1 MELMLAEDEPRPT
14 LAGSSN
20 SVEGLERRVPKLP
33 DATSS
38 AVWSSTSSS
47 DSSSSDS
54 EADDEA
60 PPRKEDPES
69 DDDEVD
75 DELSAHSEESY
86 GPAGWQ
92 VLSRSINTWLAAEI
106 IERSTTDDGTSI
118 LCVRYRLPEGRLR
131 QKWVIN
137 VPSEVRRDP
146 RMLSPTE
153 LSTPAEWGVPLSPR
167 SPRTLME
174 SMDHGQDDFLDPA
187 PQPQLQPQ
195 LQPEPEL
202 EPKFDREVALATAMA
217 LSAAAAA
224 ASGGK
229 GIPSGLKWLPE
240 GIPPAA
246 GARPGILQAAG
257 GSGKTKSRFKGP
269 AMIRG
274 TARHV
279 QWVDAKEGSVTT
291 TTNVLVLTRSEVKS
305 RRRHVLWIGEQRR
318 IEQEEPDREAL
329 AGLRTTDS
337 VDFASRRLRTLGSA
351 RDMSDIC

>member
-1 MELMLAEDEPRPT
+1 MEPMLAHEETCPT
-14 LAGSSN
+14 FASSRN
-20 SVEGLERRVPKLP
+20 SVDGLQNRVPKLL

-38 AVWSSTSSS
+38 AVWSSTST

-60 PPRKEDPES
+60 SPRADDPDS
-69 DDDEVD
+69 DDDQR
-75 DELSAHSEESY
+75 AHSEESY

-106 IERSTTDDGTSI
+106 IERSSTDDGTSI
-118 LCVRYRLPEGRLR
+118 LCVRYTTPEGRLR

-137 VPSEVRRDP
+137 APSEVRRDP

-167 SPRTLME
+167 SPRTLMV
-174 SMDHGQDDFLDPA
+174 SMDHEQDDFLDP
-187 PQPQLQPQ
+187 QPQLQLQP
-195 LQPEPEL
+195 LQPEPEPEPEP

-224 ASGGK
+224 ASGVK
-229 GIPSGLKWLPE
+229 GIPPGLKRLPE
-240 GIPPAA
+240 GIPSTVR
-246 GARPGILQAAG
+246 ARPGILQAAG
-257 GSGKTKSRFKGP
+257 GSGKTKSRFKGL

-274 TARHV
+274 TSRHV
-279 QWVDAKEGSVTT
+279 QWVETKEGSLATT
-291 TTNVLVLTRSEVKS
+291 TKVLVLTRSEVKS
-305 RRRHVLWIGEQRR
+305 RRRHVLWIHEQRR
-318 IEQEEPDREAL
+318 IEQEEPDRAVL
-329 AGLRTTDS
+329 AELRTIDS